1 MAGRAPDLP
10 GEPPSPSPLARRR
23 PQAGAAPRLSNKM
36 GSFRGPEMHG
46 TKDTLAERLRRRPA
60 KPMGSPRVGSNPTGV
75 DLLQYRNRP
84 PSGVAQRAGLCYR
97 GRGALVSD
105 AARRRSRSSGAARAR
120 IGVTSPSR
128 AQPPPPGGD
137 RLRASPALPAA
148 AHCRATAKGARAQAA
163 PRHGEGAQNK
173 PQKDKSNTLHIN
185 HRSSLCS
192 R

>member
-1 MAGRAPDLP
+1 MAFGIAD
-10 GEPPSPSPLARRR
+10 
-23 PQAGAAPRLSNKM
+23 
-36 GSFRGPEMHG
+36 
-46 TKDTLAERLRRRPA
+46 DTLAERLRHRPA

-128 AQPPPPGGD
+128 AQPPSPGGD

-173 PQKDKSNTLHIN
+173 PQKDKSNTLRIN